1 MAKQQAHETDDS
13 HDVAKMW
20 FRVTMAC
27 TAIFVSVV
35 FLFIVL

>member
-1 MAKQQAHETDDS
+1 MAKQARESDES